1 MNTEARPI
9 SISTAFSLALHAAL
23 LFALWQTQDVMR
35 AAGEGVEI
43 ELVSSE
49 YIAADTETEKAA
61 RQNGITSEKSIT
73 DELRARERI
82 SPADRDKVRETSVT
96 DRLRGNSSQASTT
109 VNEDTGDKVITR
121 STNTANYTRSI
132 IDLLHTK
139 ISEHK
144 QYPYLAKRQRRE
156 GTARVEFMLYPDG
169 RIDAA
174 RLLRSSKTR
183 SLDKAA
189 LNAVESIEPF
199 SYARDYLERPETFQ
213 VDVVFNVM

>member
-1 MNTEARPI
+1 M
-9 SISTAFSLALHAAL
+9 
-23 LFALWQTQDVMR
+23 
-35 AAGEGVEI
+35 
-43 ELVSSE
+43 
-49 YIAADTETEKAA
+49 
-61 RQNGITSEKSIT
+61 
-73 DELRARERI
+73 
-82 SPADRDKVRETSVT
+82 
-96 DRLRGNSSQASTT
+96 
-109 VNEDTGDKVITR
+109 
-121 STNTANYTRSI
+121 RSI

-139 ISEHK
+139 ISEHT

-199 SYARDYLERPETFQ
+199 SYASDYLDRPETFQ
-213 VDVVFNVM
+213 VDVVFNVL

>member
-1 MNTEARPI
+1 MNPQSRPI
-9 SISTAFSLALHAAL
+9 SVSTAFSLALHAAL
-23 LFALWQTQDVMR
+23 LFGLWQTQDVMR
-35 AAGEGVEI
+35 ATGKGVEI

-49 YIAADTETEKAA
+49 YISSDSETEKAA
-61 RQNGITSEKSIT
+61 RQADAEPQKFLADDMPARDNNRPTDRDVINKKSEADKQQKITSQTSTAVDNDAGEKA
-73 DELRARERI
+73 L
-82 SPADRDKVRETSVT
+82 
-96 DRLRGNSSQASTT
+96 
-109 VNEDTGDKVITR
+109 TR
-121 STNTANYTRSI
+121 STNAAMNNNHI
-132 IDLLHTK
+132 IELLHTK

-169 RIDAA
+169 SIDAA

-189 LNAVESIEPF
+189 LNAVESIAPF
-199 SYARDYLERPETFQ
+199 SYAKDYLDRPETFQ